1 MPSER
6 RRPGRY
12 LLLLASLLLL
22 LAVRPLVA
30 GQYLTGYWIEAGAGL
45 LVLVFVALMHRR
57 VFVIAAG
64 LFVVALVSSLVLFL
78 TWNETTPRGH
88 VLLTICTVTATVA
101 FLCFICGAILHEVL
115 ISVPVT
121 WNTVCGALCVYLL
134 AGAVCSYL
142 FVLIYVLDPGS
153 FGGAYAA
160 AAPLDSPGALDQ
172 HTVAFTYY
180 SFATLAT
187 LGMGDITP
195 RSSPARTLSWIE
207 AVLGQVYLAVLVARL
222 IGLQRPPDAGKAAG
236 EM

>member
-12 LLLLASLLLL
+12 LILLASLLLL
-22 LAVRPLVA
+22 LAVRPLVG
-30 GQYLTGYWIEAGAGL
+30 GQYLKGYWIEASAGL
-45 LVLVFVALMHRR
+45 LVLIFVALMRWR
-57 VFVIAAG
+57 VFVIAAS
-64 LFVVALVSSLVLFL
+64 LFVVALASSLLLLV
-78 TWNETTPRGH
+78 TWNETTPSGRL
-88 VLLTICTVTATVA
+88 LLTVCTLTASIA
-101 FLCFICGAILHEVL
+101 FLCFICGVILHEVL

-134 AGAVCSYL
+134 AGAVCAYL
-142 FVLIYVLDPGS
+142 FVLIYLMDPAS
-153 FGGAYAA
+153 FAGAYAV
-160 AAPLDSPGALDQ
+160 AAPLDAPAALDQ

-195 RSSPARTLSWIE
+195 RSSLARTLSWIE

-222 IGLQRPPDAGKAAG
+222 IGLQRPPDEGRKAGTT
-236 EM
+236 